1 MLPPNIETVVTDKR
15 NKITFRILSY
25 RKLKGFEIDS
35 CLADHHKTTKKLKKN
50 TVYTISTL
58 FGATDNL

>member
-1 MLPPNIETVVTDKR
+1 MLPPNIETVVTDMR

-58 FGATDNL
+58 FGATEDF

>member
-1 MLPPNIETVVTDKR
+1 MLPPNIKTVVTDMR

-35 CLADHHKTTKKLKKN
+35 CLADHHRATKLKKN

-58 FGATDNL
+58 FGATDDL

>member
-1 MLPPNIETVVTDKR
+1 MLPPNIITTVTDK
-15 NKITFRILSY
+15 KSGTVVRILSY

-35 CLADHHKTTKKLKKN
+35 CLADLRKTTKKLRRN

-58 FGATDNL
+58 LGATDD